1 MGIAASGNDAICINY
16 VTVIQATGGTFG
28 FLGDV
33 GKACGA
39 SWYYSDTNVMNT
51 DSNTS
56 ESPVNLNR
64 TTSSC
69 FWIDADKAD
78 GTGTNGI
85 QHQGFGI
92 HIIDFSSSTDI
103 KKDGRAK
110 QYSDRKETMCSSA
123 PRFKMYE
130 QMSTNTWI
138 PIFNPPL
145 KYNDNNT
152 DVDLKLV
159 INNPG
164 IDISRNQRRANRRNL
179 DQLTKYAK
187 ERRAA
192 DTTFDAV
199 PFMAG
204 TLIKSPLEEHSAKE
218 LCESGTSKGP
228 DFVSESEG
236 IFCDMDKKHTWPLC
250 SDSVQVACFDVAQN
264 KMRPAAKGRRW
275 IDGRQIP
282 EKSYDKEVK
291 WGNNK

>member
-1 MGIAASGNDAICINY
+1 MS
-16 VTVIQATGGTFG
+16 VIQATGGTFG

-33 GKACGA
+33 GRACGA
-39 SWYYSDTNVMNT
+39 TWYYSDTNVMNT

-110 QYSDRKETMCSSA
+110 QYSDRKETMCSNA

-130 QMSTNTWI
+130 QMNTNTWI

-152 DVDLKLV
+152 DVDLALV
-159 INNPG
+159 TNNPG
-164 IDISRNQRRANRRNL
+164 IDISRNQRRAIRRDSSRVSEEKKNGAL
-179 DQLTKYAK
+179 VSAK
-187 ERRAA
+187 EKRENN
-192 DTTFDAV
+192 TTSEPV

-250 SDSVQVACFDVAQN
+250 SNTVQVACFDVAKNQ
-264 KMRPAAKGRRW
+264 MRPAAKGRRW

-282 EKSYDKEVK
+282 QKSYDNEVK